1 MCPSFM
7 VTHEEK
13 NATRGRAHQLW
24 EMLNGEVITKGWR
37 DDNVKEALDLCLACK
52 GCKGDCPVNVDMATY
67 KAEFLSHYWEG
78 RLRPRHAYAFGLIDQ
93 WSRLASVAPGLVN
106 LFTQLPVLSSLA
118 KKAAGI
124 PQQRQIPAFA
134 AETFKQWFSR
144 RGLHNQAMPRVILW
158 PDTFNNYFFPETAKA
173 AVEVLEH
180 FGYRVVVPKQH
191 LCCGRPLYDY
201 GFLDRAKSYLAGIL
215 AALASEIEA
224 GTPMVVL
231 EPSCCSVFRD
241 ELNGLM
247 PDSAR
252 AHRLMESTFTLSEFL
267 EKKVKDY
274 EAPRL
279 KRKAIVQGHCH
290 QKAIMRLEDEEAVM
304 KKMALDFQTL
314 DSGCCGM
321 AGAFGY
327 EADKYEV
334 SIACGERALFPAVR
348 KADPS
353 TLIIADGFSCKGQIE
368 QDTPR
373 HALHLAEVM
382 ALAIRNGGS
391 GTQAVY
397 PEKSFVEPRVRAQHR
412 SMKRAVAIAV
422 FTIAGGLALRWLWK
436 RSS

>member
-1 MCPSFM
+1 
-7 VTHEEK
+7 
-13 NATRGRAHQLW
+13 
-24 EMLNGEVITKGWR
+24 
-37 DDNVKEALDLCLACK
+37 
-52 GCKGDCPVNVDMATY
+52 
-67 KAEFLSHYWEG
+67 
-78 RLRPRHAYAFGLIDQ
+78 
-93 WSRLASVAPGLVN
+93 
-106 LFTQLPVLSSLA
+106 
-118 KKAAGI
+118 
-124 PQQRQIPAFA
+124 
-134 AETFKQWFSR
+134 
-144 RGLHNQAMPRVILW
+144 
-158 PDTFNNYFFPETAKA
+158 
-173 AVEVLEH
+173 
-180 FGYRVVVPKQH
+180 
-191 LCCGRPLYDY
+191 
-201 GFLDRAKSYLAGIL
+201 
-215 AALASEIEA
+215 
-224 GTPMVVL
+224 
-231 EPSCCSVFRD
+231 VFRD

-247 PDSAR
+247 PDSER

-267 EKKVKDY
+267 EKIVKDY
-274 EAPRL
+274 EAPKL

-290 QKAIMRLEDEEAVM
+290 HKAIMRLDDEEAVM

-368 QDTPR
+368 QGTSR

-391 GTQAVY
+391 ETQAPY
-397 PEKSFVEPRVRAQHR
+397 PEKSFVEPRVRAQHG
-412 SMKRAVAIAV
+412 SMKRAAAIAL